1 MKGLNL
7 WKRYPKSFFTLGVDL
22 KAGSP
27 SCGSSV
33 KGGLYGEQRKDV
45 KLCEV

>member
-1 MKGLNL
+1 MNGLNL
-7 WKRYPKSFFTLGVDL
+7 WKRYLKSFFTLGVDL

-27 SCGSSV
+27 SCGNLV

-45 KLCEV
+45 KLCKV